1 METRRGRGAVNS
13 SVDLATRATDVRP
26 GVVDFHRRETAQK
39 TGRRPAAGSVELRG
53 RSSAKRQAKNAPASS
68 KKKTTSVKLVEQ
80 RRENERHADGERRD
94 NRQRQRPP
102 RSAST
107 CCHRSSSSS
116 SRGELAASVCE
127 ERCCSA
133 IMQAVSARGL
143 EMRRAR
149 TQHVELCQATPRATA
164 SSCRYDAT
172 VYINVGQCNPAH
184 ETRQPKKNN
193 GKTTD
198 KGRETSV
205 ESVLWEEKNV
215 YSGICRRKPRSQHTN

>member
-1 METRRGRGAVNS
+1 VNS

-116 SRGELAASVCE
+116 SSRGELAASVCE

-149 TQHVELCQATPRATA
+149 TQYVELCQATPLRRVDTTQQCILTSA
-164 SSCRYDAT
+164 SVIQRTKLDNRKKIMGKLQTKDGKRPWSRSCGKKRMST
-172 VYINVGQCNPAH
+172 VGFVGASLVH
-184 ETRQPKKNN
+184 STRTELKQ
-193 GKTTD
+193 T
-198 KGRETSV
+198 E
-205 ESVLWEEKNV
+205 
-215 YSGICRRKPRSQHTN
+215 

>member
-1 METRRGRGAVNS
+1 VNS

-26 GVVDFHRRETAQK
+26 GAVDFHRRETAQK

-149 TQHVELCQATPRATA
+149 TQYVELCQATPRATA

-172 VYINVGQCNPAH
+172 VHINVGQCNPAL
-184 ETRQPKKNN
+184 ETRQPKKIM
-193 GKTTD
+193 GKLQTKD
-198 KGRETSV
+198 GKRPWS
-205 ESVLWEEKNV
+205 
-215 YSGICRRKPRSQHTN
+215 RSCWKKRMSTVGFVGASLVHSTRTELKQTE